1 MTHRRQRV
9 HRRTLCAVV
18 AVVLS
23 VVASAC
29 GDNLTPR
36 PEDTEAAPAALSY
49 SMTSGVYTR
58 NLAIVGIVSG
68 AVSFLVLPILFGPL
82 GVLLGILGLAR
93 GERRLGTI
101 AIVVSILGLV
111 VGFVLGFLVL
121 YLAEV

>member
-1 MTHRRQRV
+1 MTESPQP
-9 HRRTLCAVV
+9 
-18 AVVLS
+18 S
-23 VVASAC
+23 YFPK
-29 GDNLTPR
+29 DR
-36 PEDTEAAPAALSY
+36 PTR
-49 SMTSGVYTR
+49 GRGR
-58 NLAIVGIVSG
+58 NLAIAGIVSG

-93 GERRLGTI
+93 GERRLGTT